1 MNPSSPPPSSLLDL
15 LRDPAQRDEGFRQ
28 LMKRYGRNLYWHI
41 RRIVVGREDA
51 EDVLQETCVK
61 VLASLESFRGDEAQL
76 MPWIYRIAT
85 RECLQLLRS
94 RTSIFQSID
103 SLGDSLTETLR
114 AENQLNAQ
122 TAEMLLQEALLKLP
136 TTQRIVFNLRYFDD
150 MSYEEIAAVTGKKVG
165 TLKTNYHFASE
176 RVKQYVKDHSQ

>member
-61 VLASLESFRGDEAQL
+61 VLASLEYRVQPPLLRRYDLRTDCRRDGKESGHTQNKLSFR
-76 MPWIYRIAT
+76 
-85 RECLQLLRS
+85 LRP
-94 RTSIFQSID
+94 RQAI
-103 SLGDSLTETLR
+103 R
-114 AENQLNAQ
+114 
-122 TAEMLLQEALLKLP
+122 
-136 TTQRIVFNLRYFDD
+136 
-150 MSYEEIAAVTGKKVG
+150 
-165 TLKTNYHFASE
+165 
-176 RVKQYVKDHSQ
+176 